1 MKRKQKIL
9 VGGLMAGA
17 VAVALVLPISNLL
30 IGLEPTPQFKAIP
43 AASPAME
50 QAKAAIGKKCLMCHA
65 QGSSL
70 PYYAKLPI
78 ASSMIGG
85 HVAAGTAMFDFV
97 PFFEKNGADEVLLAK
112 LEQSIAL
119 NTMPMKSFLAM
130 HWNGRLNGSEKQAVQ
145 AWIRQVRAEH
155 YATGLAS
162 EAHVA
167 DAVQPLPDKVSEPLS
182 PAVIALG
189 DKLYHDKRLSG
200 DDTLSCAGCHDLEKG
215 GTDQVQFSTGV
226 RDQLGGINAPTTF
239 NAAYATLQFWDGRAV
254 DLAGQAAGPPLNPIE
269 MDTSWEQVI
278 GKLAADNELTAQ
290 YQAVYGNVPWHEDNI
305 TNAIADYEKTLITPD
320 SALDRYLKGDT
331 AALSANAQEGYALFK
346 EHSCTTC
353 HVGKMMG
360 GQSFERPVDPA
371 AYYAFRK
378 KEPEE
383 ADFGRFNAT
392 KKEEDRYKLKVPTL
406 RNIALTHP
414 YLHDGFTSDLKEVV
428 PLMNSY
434 WVPKLNRKPLSSAD
448 ADKIVEMLMSNTGTL
463 KGEPL

>member
-9 VGGLMAGA
+9 VGGLVVGA
-17 VAVALVLPISNLL
+17 LAVVLVLPISNLI
-30 IGLEPTPQFKAIP
+30 IGLEPTPRFKAIP

-65 QGSSL
+65 QGPSL
-70 PYYAKLPI
+70 PYYANLPI

-85 HVAAGTAMFDFV
+85 HVTAGTAIFDFV

-112 LEQSIAL
+112 LEQSVEL
-119 NTMPMKSFLAM
+119 NTMPMKSFLAI
-130 HWNGRLNGSEKQAVQ
+130 HWNGRLNAKEKQGLQ
-145 AWIRQVRAEH
+145 AWIQQVRAEH
-155 YATGLAS
+155 YATGLA
-162 EAHVA
+162 A
-167 DAVQPLPDKVSEPLS
+167 DAHAADAIQPLPDNVAEPLS
-182 PAVIALG
+182 PEKIALG
-189 DKLYHDKRLSG
+189 DKLYHDNRLSG
-200 DDTLSCAGCHDLEKG
+200 DDTLSCASCHDLEKG
-215 GTDQVQFSTGV
+215 GTDQAQFSTGV

-239 NAAYATLQFWDGRAV
+239 NAVYAILQFWDGRAV
-254 DLAGQAAGPPLNPIE
+254 DLADQAAGPPLNPIE

-278 GKLAADNELTAQ
+278 GKLAADSELTGK

-305 TNAIADYEKTLITPD
+305 TDAIAEFEKTLITPD
-320 SALDRYLKGDT
+320 SALDRHLKGDA
-331 AALSANAQEGYALFK
+331 AALSENAQQGYALFK
-346 EHSCTTC
+346 EHSCATC
-353 HVGKMMG
+353 HAGKMMG

-371 AYYAFRK
+371 AYYAYREK
-378 KEPEE
+378 KPEE

-434 WVPKLNRKPLSSAD
+434 WVPTLNRKHLSSAD
-448 ADKIVEMLMSNTGTL
+448 ADKIVEMLKSNTGTL
-463 KGEPL
+463 KGNPL